1 MFGSGDMPCPVTYAG
16 SRGDYGAGLGVGW
29 IVQEGSKGSAEV
41 LDGLSKGMATTTW
54 GWSRG

>member
-1 MFGSGDMPCPVTYAG
+1 MPCPVTYAG